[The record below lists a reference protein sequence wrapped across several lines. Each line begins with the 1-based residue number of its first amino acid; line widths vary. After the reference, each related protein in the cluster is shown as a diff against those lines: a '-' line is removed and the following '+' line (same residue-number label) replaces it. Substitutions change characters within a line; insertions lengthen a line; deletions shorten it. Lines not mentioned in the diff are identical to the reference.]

1 MEIRAPYAF
10 IGLFVLTAI
19 VAVFGFVYWLHNTGG
34 LGERTVY
41 RVRFENSVSGLLKG
55 AAVLFNG
62 VRVGEVTDLQLTPEN
77 PRQVMV
83 TIAVAPTTPV
93 RTDTQVDL
101 DFQGLTGVPVV
112 TLAGGNMAA
121 PALTSSRGE
130 PPVLVAG
137 AAAGQSMT
145 QIVRLAAQRLE
156 TMLADNAEALR
167 NTIANLSTF
176 AAALARNSDR
186 VDTILAG
193 LEKMTGGGTT
203 KPPPIVYDLTAPR
216 TFPASN
222 KVPRGQLVVPEP
234 TALVMFDTQ
243 NILVRPSAGGSSTV
257 ANAQWSDS
265 LPKLVQEKLIQS
277 FENAN
282 YLRTVARP
290 TEGIGA
296 DHQLLIDIRSF
307 QLSPLPDPIATV
319 EFSAKIVAKGGRIV
333 DARIFQATVPA
344 KTIEAP
350 GAVAALEEAFS
361 KAATDLVIWAVGV
374 L

>member
-1 MEIRAPYAF
+1 METRAPYAF

-34 LGERTVY
+34 LGERVVY

-62 VRVGEVTDLQLTPEN
+62 VRVGEVTDLQLNPEN
-77 PRQVMV
+77 PRQVTV

-101 DFQGLTGVPVV
+101 DFQGLTGVPVI
-112 TLAGGNMAA
+112 TLAGGNSAA
-121 PALTSSRGE
+121 PALAGSGRE
-130 PPVLVAG
+130 PALLVAG
-137 AAAGQSMT
+137 ATAGQTMT
-145 QIVRLAAQRLE
+145 QVVRAAAQRLDA
-156 TMLADNAEALR
+156 MLSENAEALR
-167 NTIANLSTF
+167 NTIGNLSTF
-176 AAALARNSDR
+176 SAALARNSDR
-186 VDTILAG
+186 VDAILAG
-193 LEKMTGGGTT
+193 LERMTGGGQT

-216 TFPASN
+216 TFPPSN
-222 KVPRGQLVVPEP
+222 KLPRGQLVVPEP
-234 TALVMFDTQ
+234 TALLMFDTQ
-243 NILVRPSAGGSSTV
+243 NILVRPSAGGSPMV

-265 LPKLVQEKLIQS
+265 LPKLLQEKLIQS

-282 YLRTVARP
+282 YLRTVMRP

-296 DHQLLIDIRSF
+296 DHQLLIDIRGF
-307 QLSPLPDPIATV
+307 QLSLSPDPIANV
-319 EFSAKIVAKGGRIV
+319 EFSAKIVAKNGRIV
-333 DARIFQATVPA
+333 DARIFQATAPA

-350 GAVAALEEAFS
+350 GAVAALDEAFN
-361 KAATDLVIWAVGV
+361 KAATDLVTWTAGV